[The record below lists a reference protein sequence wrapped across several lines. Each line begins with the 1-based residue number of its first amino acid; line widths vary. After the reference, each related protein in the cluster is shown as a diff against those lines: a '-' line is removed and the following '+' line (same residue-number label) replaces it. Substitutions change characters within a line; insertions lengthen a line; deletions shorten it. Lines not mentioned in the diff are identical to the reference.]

1 MISIRLFKVHSLV
14 TVLVIVHEHLS
25 RRSQEHPQNIFT
37 LYIMV
42 YYKQFFFY
50 INYYI
55 RKTILITPFMRLVSI
70 HGSDEHILILMF
82 DSGLS
87 GFKVKIKIILLEKII
102 LKFFLL

>member
-1 MISIRLFKVHSLV
+1 
-14 TVLVIVHEHLS
+14 
-25 RRSQEHPQNIFT
+25 
-37 LYIMV
+37 
-42 YYKQFFFY
+42 
-50 INYYI
+50 
-55 RKTILITPFMRLVSI
+55 MRLVSI